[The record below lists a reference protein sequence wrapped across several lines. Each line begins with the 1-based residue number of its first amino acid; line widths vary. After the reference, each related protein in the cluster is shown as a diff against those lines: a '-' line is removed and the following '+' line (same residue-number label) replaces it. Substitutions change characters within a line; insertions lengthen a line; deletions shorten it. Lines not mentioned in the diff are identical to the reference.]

1 MKKILFFVSFLYA
14 FSGFSQD
21 KLGKS
26 KSELNSKSSSSSS
39 RMSSSSSSTSS
50 DEDSPFLGLFGEVLA
65 FVPVAIFKYG
75 IIGDY
80 NNEEQ
85 LYNRVSLYPFYEEA
99 VGNYTIFDS
108 IGRKQL
114 RFDLKNNFLYS
125 NNDLFGNH
133 LEAKF
138 RPFQY
143 FYLQGDY
150 RQLWEYDTFS
160 GSYNQLALFNFNIG
174 YDRIR
179 WEQFNFGWTLG
190 ATYVGNEVNKAGFS
204 YGLNADY
211 FLSKKFSFVASAK
224 WASINQNPVNTFE
237 LQSRYHKKNYFLS
250 INFEHLKIASPVYNF
265 IGIGG
270 GIYF

>member
-1 MKKILFFVSFLYA
+1 MKRILLLVTFLFA

-26 KSELNSKSSSSSS
+26 KSELNSKSSSSIS
-39 RMSSSSSSTSS
+39 RMSSSSSSSFS
-50 DEDSPFLGLFGEVLA
+50 ESDSPFLGLFGEVLV
-65 FVPVAIFKYG
+65 FIPVTILKYG

-85 LYNRVSLYPFYEEA
+85 LYNRVSQYPFYEEG
-99 VGNYTIFDS
+99 VGNFTIFDS
-108 IGRKQL
+108 VGRKQL
-114 RFDLKNNFLYS
+114 RFEIENNFLYS

-133 LEAKF
+133 LEARL

-150 RQLWEYDTFS
+150 RQLWQYDVLTES
-160 GSYNQLALFNFNIG
+160 NDQLALFNFNIG

-179 WEQFNFGWTLG
+179 WERFNFGWTLG

-204 YGLNADY
+204 YGLSTDF
-211 FLSKKFSFVASAK
+211 FLTKKVSFGASAK
-224 WASINQNPVNTFE
+224 WALINQNPVNTFK
-237 LQSRYHKKNYFLS
+237 LQSRFHKKNYFLS
-250 INFEHLKIASPVYNF
+250 VNFEHLKIASPVYNF
-265 IGIGG
+265 VGFGG

>member
-1 MKKILFFVSFLYA
+1 MKKILFLLIALSF

-26 KSELNSKSSSSSS
+26 KSELNSKNSSSGSRKTTVSSSSSS
-39 RMSSSSSSTSS
+39 N
-50 DEDSPFLGLFGEVLA
+50 DDNPFLGLFGEVLL
-65 FVPVAIFKYG
+65 FIPVVVFKYG

-80 NNEEQ
+80 NKEDH
-85 LYNRVSLYPFYEEA
+85 LYNKVTPHPFYQDA
-99 VGNYTIFDS
+99 KGNYTEVDS
-108 IGRKQL
+108 VGRKQL
-114 RFDLKNNFLYS
+114 RFDIENNILYS

-150 RQLWEYDTFS
+150 RQLWEYDTFD
-160 GSYNQLALFNFNIG
+160 GDYNRLSLFNFNLG

-179 WEQFNFGWTLG
+179 FEKFNFGWTLG
-190 ATYVGNEVNKAGFS
+190 ATYVGNEVNKTGFS
-204 YGLNADY
+204 YGLSTDY
-211 FLSKKFSFVASAK
+211 FLTQKISFGASAK
-224 WASINQNPVNTFE
+224 WSRINQNPVNTFK

-250 INFEHLKIASPVYNF
+250 VNYEHLKIATPVYNF